1 MTHSATTEPRRARR
15 AESGGGRRR
24 ARKGRRR
31 WGRIVLLSLLV
42 LLLAAGGTG
51 YWLYRGLDGNIDGVD
66 LDEALGDD
74 RPEKLP
80 TSGQNLLVL
89 GSDSRAGDNA
99 SLGTGK
105 VSGAR
110 SDTALVVHIPEGRD
124 QAVAVSIPRDTLVSR
139 PECTASDGTAHPAAD
154 RVMFNSVYSL
164 AGPACVVKTVEKMS
178 GVRMDHYMEIDFAG
192 FKGLVDAIGGVTV
205 TVDEPIRDSASG
217 LDLSAGTHRL
227 NGTESL
233 AFVRTRHGV
242 GDGSDLGRIGL
253 QQQFMIALL
262 SEIKQQDLLGSP
274 TKTYKIADTL
284 TSALTTDS
292 ELASLT
298 SLADFARS
306 MNGVDPASM
315 ETIMLPVAYDKTD
328 PNRVVA
334 AEPQATELW
343 KAIRSDSP
351 VPSPPRS
358 PRRPA
363 ADRAGPPAAGRQC
376 PSVCHRVRAR
386 PVPGSWRATFGTP
399 SGPSSATTTR
409 PRPSRAR
416 AGAPWQGSASA
427 YHQKPPAS
435 FSVPPMPSTA
445 VPSWSR

>member
-1 MTHSATTEPRRARR
+1 MTHSATTESRRAQP
-15 AESGGGRRR
+15 ESGGGRRR
-24 ARKGRRR
+24 PKRRR
-31 WGRIVLLSLLV
+31 WGRIVLLSLLAV
-42 LLLAAGGTG
+42 VLAAGGTG
-51 YWLYRGLDGNIDGVD
+51 YWLYSNLNGNIDGVD
-66 LDEALGDD
+66 LDEALGED

-80 TSGQNLLVL
+80 TSGQNVLVL

-99 SLGTGK
+99 GLGTGK
-105 VSGAR
+105 VAGAR
-110 SDTALVVHIPEGRD
+110 SDTALVMHIPEGRR
-124 QAVAVSIPRDTLVSR
+124 QAVAVSIPRDTLVTR
-139 PECTASDGTAHPAAD
+139 PECTKADGSALPQAE
-154 RVMFNSVYSL
+154 RVMFNSVYST

-205 TVDEPIRDSASG
+205 TVDEPIKDSSSG
-217 LDLSAGTHRL
+217 LDLSAGTHKL
-227 NGTESL
+227 DGTDSL

-262 SEIKQQDLLGSP
+262 SEVKKQDLFGSP

-315 ETIMLPVAYDKTD
+315 ETVMLPVAYDKTD

-334 AEPQATELW
+334 AQPQADQLW
-343 KAIRSDSP
+343 KAIRSDAEIPESAKKSP
-351 VPSPPRS
+351 
-358 PRRPA
+358 
-363 ADRAGPPAAGRQC
+363 
-376 PSVCHRVRAR
+376 
-386 PVPGSWRATFGTP
+386 ATG
-399 SGPSSATTTR
+399 G
-409 PRPSRAR
+409 
-416 AGAPWQGSASA
+416 
-427 YHQKPPAS
+427 
-435 FSVPPMPSTA
+435 
-445 VPSWSR
+445 